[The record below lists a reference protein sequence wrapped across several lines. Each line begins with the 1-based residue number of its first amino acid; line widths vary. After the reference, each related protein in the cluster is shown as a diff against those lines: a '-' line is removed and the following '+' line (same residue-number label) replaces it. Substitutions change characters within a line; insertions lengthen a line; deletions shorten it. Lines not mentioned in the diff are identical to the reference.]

1 MDDVVTGRL
10 RVAVALGT
18 CALLSAACG
27 ANSDDAAPSTT
38 APAPAAVSA
47 PDPLAGPPITDSS
60 VLQSAMIPLES
71 LPPGYTVIPD
81 PVRDLG
87 LDPAP
92 EYDAPDQSG
101 TDPQRCADVLA
112 PISQQFADAAASA
125 EVRYSGP
132 DFSSIDEDAA
142 SYVDR
147 GAADAFAAVQ
157 ATFAECATFTGTD
170 ADGIDVAYTLSGR
183 DGDVTAGDASVAAR
197 LQIESGGFTLVSDV
211 VVAVVDSTVVQVVAT
226 DEDGVDDATLS
237 ALAQAAVDEIRGVA
251 RGV

>member
-1 MDDVVTGRL
+1 MRRVRLGAVVGAC
-10 RVAVALGT
+10 AVI
-18 CALLSAACG
+18 CAACG
-27 ANSDDAAPSTT
+27 NSADEPATTSAAPI
-38 APAPAAVSA
+38 PAAVAA
-47 PDPLAGPPITDSS
+47 PDPLAGPAITDST

-92 EYDAPDQSG
+92 GYDDPDRSG

-142 SYVDR
+142 SYTGR

-157 ATFAECATFTGTD
+157 AAFADCGSFTGTD
-170 ADGIDVAYTLSGR
+170 ADGIDISYTLEGR
-183 DGDVTAGDASVAAR
+183 DGDVTAGDASVTAR
-197 LQIESGGFTLVSDV
+197 LKIESGGFTLVSDV

-226 DEDGVDDATLS
+226 DQDGVDDATLS
-237 ALAQAAVDEIRGVA
+237 ALAQAAVDGIRGVSLGA
-251 RGV
+251 